1 MVLSRLFFVHPVRI
15 GGAANETTLI
25 ATLAPQIGLRK
36 MLRHREFC
44 AVHGALGFGIASV
57 PAASSSR

>member
-1 MVLSRLFFVHPVRI
+1 MVLSRLFFVYPFRI
-15 GGAANETTLI
+15 GSAAIETALI

-36 MLRHREFC
+36 MLLHQEFC
-44 AVHGALGFGIASV
+44 VVHGAMGFGIASV